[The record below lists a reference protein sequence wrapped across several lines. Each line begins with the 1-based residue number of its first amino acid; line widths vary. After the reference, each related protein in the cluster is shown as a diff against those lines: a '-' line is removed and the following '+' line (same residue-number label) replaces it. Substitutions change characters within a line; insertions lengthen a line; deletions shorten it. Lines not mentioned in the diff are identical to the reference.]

1 MKAKFG
7 IVSGSGLLGALLAAA
22 CTFSP
27 PATALTDA
35 ASVPPQLVEGFSSI
49 VKAVTPAVV
58 NIQVTQGERVRS
70 PRDPRRRDHEGP
82 PGRPGPGPFGGTP
95 PAPFGGPG
103 PGGPGPFGPPG
114 DQDEPDMGPPGGGPN
129 RPEMSGG
136 SGVIIDPTGYIVT
149 NNHVVDR
156 ASDIKVFL
164 H

>member
-7 IVSGSGLLGALLAAA
+7 VVSGSGLLGALLAAA

-27 PATALTDA
+27 PAAALTDA

-82 PGRPGPGPFGGTP
+82 PGRP
-95 PAPFGGPG
+95 ARWS
-103 PGGPGPFGPPG
+103 
-114 DQDEPDMGPPGGGPN
+114 N
-129 RPEMSGG
+129 
-136 SGVIIDPTGYIVT
+136 
-149 NNHVVDR
+149 
-156 ASDIKVFL
+156 
-164 H
+164 